1 MKHVVERH
9 DSEFEYGL
17 CCSFRMNVREMHT
30 NAKERQITEAIRVE
44 TLPKPLMK

>member
-1 MKHVVERH
+1 MERNN
-9 DSEFEYGL
+9 SEFECGVY
-17 CCSFRMNVREMHT
+17 CSFRMNVREMHT